1 MRTNGGKFK
10 RCMNKIEIA
19 LLELDEIKNK
29 LNVLHETLIEKQSEY
44 LNVFVMHEVD
54 LMISALYAMNQR
66 LLKIQNN
73 VSNSAQGDRNRLT
86 S

>member
-1 MRTNGGKFK
+1 
-10 RCMNKIEIA
+10 MNEIEIA

-73 VSNSAQGDRNRLT
+73 VSNPAQGDRNRLT

>member
-1 MRTNGGKFK
+1 
-10 RCMNKIEIA
+10 MNEIEIA

-29 LNVLHETLIEKQSEY
+29 LNVLHETLIEKQSEN

-73 VSNSAQGDRNRLT
+73 VFDSTQGDRNRLT

>member
-1 MRTNGGKFK
+1 
-10 RCMNKIEIA
+10 MNKIEIA

-73 VSNSAQGDRNRLT
+73 VFDSTQGDRNRLT

>member
-10 RCMNKIEIA
+10 RCMNEIEIA

>member
-1 MRTNGGKFK
+1 
-10 RCMNKIEIA
+10 MNEIEIA

-29 LNVLHETLIEKQSEY
+29 LNVLHETLIEKQSEN

-54 LMISALYAMNQR
+54 LMSSALYAMNQR

-73 VSNSAQGDRNRLT
+73 VSNPAQGDRNRLT

>member
-1 MRTNGGKFK
+1 
-10 RCMNKIEIA
+10 MNKIEIA

>member
-1 MRTNGGKFK
+1 
-10 RCMNKIEIA
+10 MNEIEIA

>member
-1 MRTNGGKFK
+1 MRTSGGKFK
-10 RCMNKIEIA
+10 RCMNEIEIA

-29 LNVLHETLIEKQSEY
+29 LNVLHETLIEKQSDN
-44 LNVFVMHEVD
+44 LNVFVMHEVH

-73 VSNSAQGDRNRLT
+73 VSNPAQGNRNCFT

>member
-1 MRTNGGKFK
+1 
-10 RCMNKIEIA
+10 MNEIEIA

-29 LNVLHETLIEKQSEY
+29 LNVLHETLIEKQSEN

-54 LMISALYAMNQR
+54 LMSSALYAMNQR

-73 VSNSAQGDRNRLT
+73 VSNPAQGDRSRLT